1 MMASVP
7 VGVGLSIAAIL
18 FCTGL
23 VGVLIRRNIILILL
37 SVEVMLNASGLA
49 FVVVGSYWQ
58 QPDGQVMYFFIL
70 TVAAAEVSVGLSLAL
85 QMYHQFGSLDVNRV
99 NRMRG

>member
-1 MMASVP
+1 MTATVP
-7 VGVGLSIAAIL
+7 FAVGLTIAAIL

-23 VGVLIRRNIILILL
+23 VGVLVRRNIIIILL
-37 SVEVMLNASGLA
+37 SIEMMLNACGLA
-49 FVVVGSYWQ
+49 FVFAGSYWL

-70 TVAAAEVSVGLSLAL
+70 TVAAAEVSVGLSLVL
-85 QMYHQFGSLDVNRV
+85 QMFRQFGSLDVHTI